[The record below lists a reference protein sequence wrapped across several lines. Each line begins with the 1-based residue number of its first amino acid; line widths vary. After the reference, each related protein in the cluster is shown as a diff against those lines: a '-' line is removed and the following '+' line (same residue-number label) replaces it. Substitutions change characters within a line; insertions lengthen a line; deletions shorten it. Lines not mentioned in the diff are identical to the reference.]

1 MAISPAPTTVRA
13 VSDTEDKDPTNT
25 ETAVAD
31 APAET
36 KAAPKKKSRDRNQR
50 VRELAARKLE
60 ESKRNADANA
70 RVPAT
75 GLDAGEMVDDALAR
89 GFAGI
94 TKWIKANRRSI
105 EIGVVLTLLGVAGFV
120 TWDWY
125 STRRLGKA
133 STALF
138 QAVRAEAGI
147 VKTENAEE
155 PQPEED
161 EARFDTRA
169 RFPTHEARRDAALGA
184 YRATA
189 GDYSSL
195 GAGMLAKLGEA
206 GVLLSKRDYDGA
218 LTAANAVLS
227 SELAKADIDVRMSA
241 KELAGMAL
249 EGKGDLDGAKAAFE
263 EMAGADP
270 AHYKALGEY
279 HAARV
284 VLAKGDKDGAKD
296 RLLKLRD
303 KLTTSA
309 SESNPPSEY
318 LSEQVEVLLR
328 QIDPALAPARGGSG
342 SQLTPEQIMRLQQE
356 FQRLGGGTGNP
367 MLPTPVPAG
376 STP

>member
-1 MAISPAPTTVRA
+1 
-13 VSDTEDKDPTNT
+13 VSDTENKETTNA
-25 ETAVAD
+25 ETAAAD

-36 KAAPKKKSRDRNQR
+36 KSAPKKKSRDRNQR
-50 VRELAARKLE
+50 VRELAARKIE
-60 ESKRNADANA
+60 ESKKNANA
-70 RVPAT
+70 RAPAT
-75 GLDAGEMVDDALAR
+75 GLDAGEMFDDALAR
-89 GFAGI
+89 GFAGF

-105 EIGVVLTLLGVAGFV
+105 EIGAVVALLGVAGFV

-138 QAVRAEAGI
+138 QAVRSEAGI

-155 PQPEED
+155 PQPDDD

-184 YRATA
+184 YRAVA

-263 EMAGADP
+263 EMAGGDP

-284 VLAKGDKDGAKD
+284 LLAKGDKDGAKD

-318 LSEQVEVLLR
+318 LSEQVELLLR

-356 FQRLGGGTGNP
+356 FQRLGGGAGNP
-367 MLPTPVPAG
+367 MLPVPAPAG